1 MLRNTVQFLFQNKIF
16 KYTVVYTFTDGLSKG
31 ISFLIFPLV
40 SYYILPDQ
48 LGLAANF
55 DVLQLITSLLAGM
68 AVVNSLPYFFYE
80 QEKKENALMISNLIL
95 IVLCICL
102 FFSVIIF
109 FFSNVI
115 YKYLQIDL
123 SLQLLA
129 LLAACAN
136 LFFSLGMII
145 LRLED
150 KVRNFV
156 VLSLSQVVV
165 QLLLV
170 SYFVL
175 FCKMQALGKIYS
187 SVITQFLFA
196 LIQLSILY
204 KRGYIV
210 TQFSAS
216 FCVKLLKFGLPLLPH
231 SLSFWFKSGIDKILL
246 TNFCGL
252 SVNGLYSMALSLGGV
267 YNIFNQS
274 FNNAYIPYL
283 QKKINN
289 VVNLNVEKR
298 RIVALT
304 YKLMLLFTVVYF
316 IAVIIAWGILNY
328 LLSEKYIGAFMFIP
342 WIMLVSLIN
351 TMYGLV
357 IQFIYTSKKTFG
369 LGVITFSFSIFQA
382 ILGYVLVRQLGA
394 FGICLSSVIGAFL
407 IAISVWGYSM
417 KVYPMPWFNLFIRK

>member
-283 QKKINN
+283 QKKI
-289 VVNLNVEKR
+289 
-298 RIVALT
+298 
-304 YKLMLLFTVVYF
+304 
-316 IAVIIAWGILNY
+316 
-328 LLSEKYIGAFMFIP
+328 KY
-342 WIMLVSLIN
+342 S
-351 TMYGLV
+351 TR
-357 IQFIYTSKKTFG
+357 
-369 LGVITFSFSIFQA
+369 
-382 ILGYVLVRQLGA
+382 YVH
-394 FGICLSSVIGAFL
+394 I
-407 IAISVWGYSM
+407 
-417 KVYPMPWFNLFIRK
+417 